1 VVEERQPWALYH
13 QRMRRAAEIAAQ
25 VFTARDALLRDTPED
40 LRVAFLLFDSAAETL
55 MVRRIDSLFLF
66 HLRDWGGHPSP
77 PWRESVAVDLNDS
90 GQKARLE
97 AAASTGFVHWQL
109 SATQRRDVDR
119 DFESKLRLLAW
130 DAAIPP
136 EYVPVIGRLHA
147 YRNEMYH
154 RDESRPNALRIGVHL
169 YAWLV
174 ADLLDRLKPNWM
186 GYSSADPDDL
196 EQRTY
201 ARMGTSEVS
210 TTLERFDEGFSIQ
223 SRMADA
229 LRSGIDL
236 STAPE
241 LLADYACERTND
253 LHDSIR
259 YAGTF
264 IRDTQG
270 LEKVSEM
277 DVVRLIY
284 STDPMKG
291 IEELRGFKAP
301 ITRAMIQ
308 RWDDWPEQIRL
319 AGDPVEAFRSLAT
332 FEASF
337 EEFEAKVREL
347 ARAVEEEIQL
357 RMDIARGK

>member
-1 VVEERQPWALYH
+1 MVEERQPWALYH

-147 YRNEMYH
+147 YRNEMY
-154 RDESRPNALRIGVHL
+154 GV
-169 YAWLV
+169 
-174 ADLLDRLKPNWM
+174 
-186 GYSSADPDDL
+186 
-196 EQRTY
+196 
-201 ARMGTSEVS
+201 
-210 TTLERFDEGFSIQ
+210 F
-223 SRMADA
+223 
-229 LRSGIDL
+229 
-236 STAPE
+236 
-241 LLADYACERTND
+241 
-253 LHDSIR
+253 
-259 YAGTF
+259 
-264 IRDTQG
+264 
-270 LEKVSEM
+270 
-277 DVVRLIY
+277 
-284 STDPMKG
+284 
-291 IEELRGFKAP
+291 P
-301 ITRAMIQ
+301 IKWI
-308 RWDDWPEQIRL
+308 
-319 AGDPVEAFRSLAT
+319 
-332 FEASF
+332 
-337 EEFEAKVREL
+337 
-347 ARAVEEEIQL
+347 AV
-357 RMDIARGK
+357 